1 MVYFRRF
8 HVRPPYIVF
17 MSLSDTLSIKLT
29 ASDYADLV
37 VIANAAPVERE
48 DMLFLSRI
56 LRAVRDNQPV
66 SSADHADWIALRKR
80 HEAFLSSRF
89 P

>member
-1 MVYFRRF
+1 
-8 HVRPPYIVF
+8 
-17 MSLSDTLSIKLT
+17 MSLSDTPSIKLT
-29 ASDYADLV
+29 ASDYADLI
-37 VIANAAPVERE
+37 VITNAAPVDRH
-48 DMLFLSRI
+48 DMHFLSRI

-66 SSADHADWIALRKR
+66 SSADYENWIALRKR